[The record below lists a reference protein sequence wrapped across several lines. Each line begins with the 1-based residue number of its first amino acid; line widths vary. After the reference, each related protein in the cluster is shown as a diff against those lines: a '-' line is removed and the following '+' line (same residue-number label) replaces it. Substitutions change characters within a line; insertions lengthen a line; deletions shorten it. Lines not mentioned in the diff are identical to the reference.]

1 MVTHIPVIQTIS
13 NIIHTSIRIVFRY
26 SNKLF
31 RPYPFCHSR
40 PDRALSYKGQYFG
53 LCARCTG
60 MYTSG
65 ILTLIMMVFWGSSL
79 SPGTSILVGSLLLIP
94 SGIDGTTQLF
104 GERESTNSLRIFT
117 GLLLGVG
124 VVLMAYSV
132 SYLVLTTLF

>member
-1 MVTHIPVIQTIS
+1 
-13 NIIHTSIRIVFRY
+13 
-26 SNKLF
+26 
-31 RPYPFCHSR
+31 
-40 PDRALSYKGQYFG
+40 
-53 LCARCTG
+53 

-65 ILTLIMMVFWGSSL
+65 ILTLIMMVFWARSL

-124 VVLMAYSV
+124 VVLMAYGV